1 MQSVFCLGKIF
12 IDISDEN
19 YRAGE
24 KIRRKQISNVSIC
37 RDLGCPVFANE
48 EASSQKAMWIA
59 FNKVCV
65 RYVLD
70 QRPWEESRL
79 KRMFSSPVRWTA
91 SSSTKDRSNQRF
103 FESFPLGK
111 YERKYLHLKEKDD
124 YVYFLKHS
132 SFMIMWLLSFV
143 VVVHSLSRVWLLWP
157 HELQHTGLLC
167 PSLSPRVCSISR
179 PLSQLSLET
188 LKGLL
193 QKCKRNKHQLCAQH
207 ITGHLCL
214 GLEII

>member
-111 YERKYLHLKEKDD
+111 YEYML
-124 YVYFLKHS
+124 Y
-132 SFMIMWLLSFV
+132 M
-143 VVVHSLSRVWLLWP
+143 
-157 HELQHTGLLC
+157 
-167 PSLSPRVCSISR
+167 
-179 PLSQLSLET
+179 
-188 LKGLL
+188 
-193 QKCKRNKHQLCAQH
+193 
-207 ITGHLCL
+207 
-214 GLEII
+214 